1 MEVLI
6 STLVILILSR
16 CWKHYGVEG
25 HGLSHKKKKK
35 KKKVEGHGHVP
46 VRLTVYAGNRQG
58 KTTRAGEY

>member
-25 HGLSHKKKKK
+25 HG
-35 KKKVEGHGHVP
+35 HVP

-58 KTTRAGEY
+58 KTTGAGEY